1 MFLGHF
7 AVGFGAKA
15 LSPRVS
21 LGTLFLA
28 SQFIDLL
35 WPTLLL
41 VGLERVVIAPGTT
54 AVTPLD
60 FTHYPITHSLLAVV
74 GWGFLI
80 GGLYWLARRSLRG
93 AAVLGGLVVSHWLLD
108 LIVHRPD
115 LPLYPGGEAYV
126 GFGLW
131 HSVSGTLMVE
141 GLLFAVGVALYLRGT
156 QAPGRA
162 GRWGLWALV
171 IALVG
176 IYLANLFGPP
186 PPSVPA
192 IAWAGQLQWLFV
204 AWAYWLDSRR
214 VSWDRTVPAATPAA
228 EPSIAGTAS
237 PSA

>member
-7 AVGFGAKA
+7 ALGFGAKA
-15 LSPRVS
+15 VAPRVS
-21 LGTLFLA
+21 LGNLFLA

-74 GWGFLI
+74 GWGLLV
-80 GGLYWLARRSLRG
+80 GGLYWLSRRSLRG
-93 AAVLGGLVVSHWLLD
+93 AALLGGLVVSHWLLD

-115 LPLYPGGEAYV
+115 LLLYPGGDVHV

-131 HSVSGTLMVE
+131 NSLPATLMVE
-141 GLLFAVGVALYLRGT
+141 GLLFATGVALYLRGT
-156 QAPGRA
+156 RASGRT
-162 GRWGLWALV
+162 GRWGLWVLVVAL
-171 IALVG
+171 AG

-186 PPSVPA
+186 PPSVTA
-192 IAWAGQLQWLFV
+192 IAWVGQLQWIFV
-204 AWAYWLDSRR
+204 AWAYWLDTRR
-214 VSWDRTVPAATPAA
+214 TPTAAGIASQPAR
-228 EPSIAGTAS
+228 EPRPTEAQ
-237 PSA
+237 